1 MAWVTVDALAQHW
14 DQARVEARLDP
25 TSGSIRLETRNVTA
39 LTLALDAGQS
49 PFDPLRT
56 VTIQVG
62 GETLEAGRPHSDRSW
77 TASIRREGGRWILGA
92 SPAAG
97 LRKRHGLQGPV
108 DDAFMDSFLFVR
120 PTGPA
125 LNAVV
130 GGWVERELNRAI
142 EQWRRQYRG
151 DVRIKD
157 DTAVTESDMAQHHL
171 VLWGDPQSNK
181 ILGQMAT
188 KLGGIRWDSTGVH
201 TPAAGYPVDRF
212 APILIHPNPLHPD
225 RYVVVNSGFTFREYD
240 LLNNARQTPK
250 LPDWAIIDLGQAP
263 NARTPGGITAAGFFD
278 ESWTWKP

>member
-1 MAWVTVDALAQHW
+1 ML
-14 DQARVEARLDP
+14 
-25 TSGSIRLETRNVTA
+25 
-39 LTLALDAGQS
+39 
-49 PFDPLRT
+49 F
-56 VTIQVG
+56 
-62 GETLEAGRPHSDRSW
+62 RS
-77 TASIRREGGRWILGA
+77 
-92 SPAAG
+92 
-97 LRKRHGLQGPV
+97 HGLQGPV

-130 GGWVERELNRAI
+130 GGWVEREFSRAV

-181 ILGQMAT
+181 VLGQMAS

-201 TPAAGYPVDRF
+201 TPAAGYPADRF
-212 APILIHPNPLHPD
+212 APILIYPNPLRPD

-240 LLNNARQTPK
+240 LLKDRKSTRLNSSHTDISRMPSSA
-250 LPDWAIIDLGQAP
+250 
-263 NARTPGGITAAGFFD
+263 
-278 ESWTWKP
+278 